1 MSTKKY
7 ISTFWFWWLTQRFIQ
22 NLFSSW
28 LVHIAPPMYI
38 EVHSMFRFFMPS
50 PSNPYEITFLIFW
63 QFPPPPSKKI
73 VPPTMTPSFLS
84 SDHSV
89 STLMD
94 HKYGQT
100 WSTWHVPRTWHNID
114 MHGMKVIVSV
124 LSSVL
129 SPSLSVPEP
138 LLLRE
143 NRSVDALSMTLGP
156 LKSFLMF
163 SGFQDHDRG
172 RGSQNFQKSG
182 HV

>member
-1 MSTKKY
+1 MSVY
-7 ISTFWFWWLTQRFIQ
+7 QVWNIHVSTFWFRWLKLRFIQ

-28 LVHIAPPMYI
+28 PVHICIALPI
-38 EVHSMFRFFMPS
+38 LKFIQCSDFFMPC
-50 PSNPYEITFLIFW
+50 PSNLYEITFLIFW

-73 VPPTMTPSFLS
+73 VPPSMTPSFLS

-138 LLLRE
+138 L
-143 NRSVDALSMTLGP
+143 
-156 LKSFLMF
+156 F
-163 SGFQDHDRG
+163 
-172 RGSQNFQKSG
+172 
-182 HV
+182 